1 MFNLRGILLHGDNLF
16 LLGSVSIIH
25 IISKLSQLA
34 HAKIKWKIKRFCFV
48 SIIPDY
54 LRFISEYSLYRMGEK
69 PSLEAKDII
78 VFLCGFSL
86 WVI

>member
-1 MFNLRGILLHGDNLF
+1 M
-16 LLGSVSIIH
+16 
-25 IISKLSQLA
+25 
-34 HAKIKWKIKRFCFV
+34 

-69 PSLEAKDII
+69 PSLEVKDIV

-86 WVI
+86 CVI